1 MTVDQYNQSIWDSF
15 PHLRQEKPQMT
26 TFTSRFFRRKP
37 RGYSAR
43 HESTE
48 PGSAEYAAGLE
59 RIAEHVTAF
68 AVALQVAH
76 TEKEKIRN
84 AKACAEEILKVCRAV
99 EERLSS
105 SEGANGET
113 AQDAQVQKVIQL
125 TGGLQLVFDL
135 YCIDCHFQ
143 CWSCPACGRV
153 RCGCA
158 HSACGCEVD

>member
-15 PHLRQEKPQMT
+15 PHLRQEKPQMS

-37 RGYSAR
+37 RGHSAR

-59 RIAEHVTAF
+59 RITECVTAWNL
-68 AVALQVAH
+68 ALAIAQ
-76 TEKEKIRN
+76 TDKEKVLYAEQC
-84 AKACAEEILKVCRAV
+84 AKEILKVCRAV

-105 SEGANGET
+105 SKGTHGE
-113 AQDAQVQKVIQL
+113 AAEDAQVQKVIHL

-135 YCIDCHFQ
+135 YCTSCHFQ
-143 CWSCPACGRV
+143 CWSCPACSRV

>member
-1 MTVDQYNQSIWDSF
+1 
-15 PHLRQEKPQMT
+15 MT

-37 RGYSAR
+37 RGDSAR
-43 HESTE
+43 HESAE
-48 PGSAEYAAGLE
+48 PGSAEYAAGVE
-59 RIAEHVTAF
+59 RIAEHVTAL
-68 AVALQVAH
+68 AVALHCSQ
-76 TEKEKIRN
+76 TEKEKFQRT
-84 AKACAEEILKVCRAV
+84 KEACTQILEVCRAV
-99 EERLSS
+99 EERLSGS
-105 SEGANGET
+105 KGADGEA

-143 CWSCPACGRV
+143 CWSCPACNRV